1 MKRNFMKK
9 AVAVSL
15 SAAMA
20 LSLSSVSAL
29 TASAATSTVAMAKTA
44 SVKVGKSKT
53 LKLTKNTKKWKI
65 KAVSSTNKKFCTVK
79 KVNTSKVKITGKKAT
94 TSKNKVTIRVRV
106 KSSVKKAEKVLK
118 CKVTVKG
125 TTTPTPDNPVDPT
138 PDNPN
143 PPAVETK
150 KTVATQAELDAALAD
165 TNIKEITISTTDK
178 VDFTIKEGTHSDVD
192 LIVNAQLASVTNSAT
207 FKSIT
212 IENISPDTWTEDGTG
227 NTITSIASNFHLK
240 LTEKATVKQLT
251 IKKKG
256 TLKITGQG
264 KAAVP
269 VRVEADAADSVVTSE
284 APIAVVTLGKITIT
298 LEKTAKGSTI
308 TMQRGAVKFS
318 VALTNKTDE
327 DIPVKTDDGKT
338 VATAPKNSTAPT
350 TAEAPVTDTT
360 TPVDPNKPGTTTP
373 GQTRVSLPNNAYMD
387 IDGINTSAPSAS
399 VTVESTSGSAVT
411 NPTPSA
417 VKYTVGVKV
426 SASGG
431 KALLQ
436 TVAPKDAEG
445 NTPAV
450 EAEYKDLGVDVA
462 YFAEVRKG
470 FVNGTLMDGDYFDS
484 SKEFTLETMNS
495 DTTIYYINVYAYTK
509 ANNTYEQS
517 RNVKVKSYKVTVSTT
532 SEVENKVKVSAKVED
547 GEAFTDNSAEYDVD
561 GKKVSFAKKQSH

>member
-125 TTTPTPDNPVDPT
+125 TTTPTPDQPVDPT

-150 KTVATQAELDAALAD
+150 KTVANQAELDAALAD

-240 LTEKATVKQLT
+240 LTENATVKQLT

-387 IDGINTSAPSAS
+387 IDGITTSAPSAS

-436 TVAPKDAEG
+436 TVKPDSTK
-445 NTPAV
+445 NPVV

-470 FVNGTLMDGDYFDS
+470 TVGGTLMDGDYFDS
-484 SKEFTLETMNS
+484 SKEFTLETNDS
-495 DTTIYYINVYAYTK
+495 GTIYYINVFAYTK

-517 RNVKVKSYKVTVSTT
+517 RNVRVKSYKVTVGTAPDGD
-532 SEVENKVKVSAKVED
+532 KVKVSATV
-547 GEAFTDNSAEYDVD
+547 VD
-561 GKKVSFAKKQSH
+561 GDTFADSDDYDKEGTKISFAKKQSH

>member
-373 GQTRVSLPNNAYMD
+373 GQTRVSLPNNAYLN
-387 IDGINTSAPSAS
+387 IKGVIPTLTPTSVKVKATSGGS
-399 VTVESTSGSAVT
+399 VTS
-411 NPTPSA
+411 TPSA
-417 VKYTVGVKV
+417 LKYSLDVKV
-426 SASGG
+426 EASGA

-436 TVAPKDAEG
+436 TVAYKSAGENNDTE
-445 NTPAV
+445 V
-450 EAEYKDLGVDVA
+450 KSEYKDLGVDVA
-462 YFAEVRKG
+462 YYAEVRKG
-470 FVNGTLMDGDYFDS
+470 DTLMDGDYFDS
-484 SKEFTLETMNS
+484 SKTFAFTQAG
-495 DTTIYYINVYAYTK
+495 DYVIKVYAYTK

-517 RNVKVKSYKVTVSTT
+517 RNVALKSYT
-532 SEVENKVKVSAKVED
+532 VKVVETPNGEEVDVTAQIGNATDFDDAPGYAKD
-547 GEAFTDNSAEYDVD
+547 TTNDQL
-561 GKKVSFAKKQSH
+561 KVALTKGH

>member
-65 KAVSSTNKKFCTVK
+65 KAVSSTKKKFCTVK

-125 TTTPTPDNPVDPT
+125 TTTPTPDQPVDPT

-150 KTVATQAELDAALAD
+150 KTVANQAELDAALAD

-192 LIVNAQLASVTNSAT
+192 LIVNAQLASVVNSAT

-360 TPVDPNKPGTTTP
+360 TPVDPSKPGTTTP
-373 GQTRVSLPNNAYMD
+373 GQTRVSLPKNAYLD
-387 IDGINTSAPSAS
+387 TEGVTTNVTSTP
-399 VTVESTSGSAVT
+399 VTVKATSGGAVS
-411 NPTPSA
+411 TPSA
-417 VKYTVGVKV
+417 LKYSLDVKV
-426 SASGG
+426 EASGA

-436 TVAPKDAEG
+436 TVAPAT
-445 NTPAV
+445 NVTS
-450 EAEYKDLGVDVA
+450 EYKKLDVDVA
-462 YFAEVRKG
+462 YYAEVRKG
-470 FVNGTLMDGDYFDS
+470 DTLTLMDGDYFDS
-484 SKEFTLETMNS
+484 SKNFAFTQSGT
-495 DTTIYYINVYAYTK
+495 YVINVYAYTK

-517 RNVKVKSYKVTVSTT
+517 RNVKLKSYS
-532 SEVENKVKVSAKVED
+532 VKVEEGAPADGKVEVSATITGPTDLEDTGYVKD
-547 GEAFTDNSAEYDVD
+547 GEKIALTNSTNN
-561 GKKVSFAKKQSH
+561 